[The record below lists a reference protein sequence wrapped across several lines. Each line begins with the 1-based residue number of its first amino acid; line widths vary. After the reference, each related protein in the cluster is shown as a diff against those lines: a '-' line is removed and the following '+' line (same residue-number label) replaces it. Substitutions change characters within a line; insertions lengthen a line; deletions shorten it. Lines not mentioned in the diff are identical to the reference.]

1 MVDIDMLKDI
11 PKPRTKAIDS
21 GYYQSYP
28 ASHTR
33 LIRELDSAFKDY
45 DSSLIGDRIL
55 INYIGK
61 VIVDDPLPYCRIESF
76 KVARGGTLK
85 LSSANRRR
93 MFTIVNQLTP
103 LLAAHKGSLPY
114 NKDYC
119 DLIVDKSH
127 LLSK

>member
-1 MVDIDMLKDI
+1 MIDVDILKDI
-11 PKPRTKAIDS
+11 PKPRTKAINS

-28 ASHTR
+28 SSHNR
-33 LIRELDSAFKDY
+33 LIEELSSAFKDY

-76 KVARGGTLK
+76 KAAGGTRK
-85 LSSANRRR
+85 LSTANRRR